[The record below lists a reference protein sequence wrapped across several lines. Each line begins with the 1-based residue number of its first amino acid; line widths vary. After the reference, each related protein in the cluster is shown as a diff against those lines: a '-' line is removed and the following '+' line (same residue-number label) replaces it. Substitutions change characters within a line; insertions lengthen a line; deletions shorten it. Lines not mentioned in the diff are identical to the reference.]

1 MDHDLSPDRWLLLG
15 NKLTWALDIHTIDL
29 VPISDMPRLSKLREM
44 FIKIS
49 AKIVTHAL
57 PHVPDGHLVA
67 KDPGP
72 IRFQIIAR
80 AQMATPDRERGLSG
94 DVKYIALLVER
105 AQGVSP
111 LLKANREKFRFNKL
125 LRPLAGGEENRC
137 SDRFRDF
144 WRHTSCSLFC
154 SPLWSL
160 DRPTRKV
167 FVFPDAHQDALRDD
181 PPATLAVPF
190 TCTPTTPA
198 NSPSPGQAVFYA
210 VTLGGPGA
218 PAGTFTLLETLPP
231 DFNLLARSASSTAR
245 ARPLRSRPSAFQARL
260 LPCRP

>member
-1 MDHDLSPDRWLLLG
+1 
-15 NKLTWALDIHTIDL
+15 
-29 VPISDMPRLSKLREM
+29 
-44 FIKIS
+44 
-49 AKIVTHAL
+49 
-57 PHVPDGHLVA
+57 
-67 KDPGP
+67 
-72 IRFQIIAR
+72 
-80 AQMATPDRERGLSG
+80 MATPDWERGLSG

-111 LLKANREKFRFNKL
+111 LLKANRENFDLINCCA
-125 LRPLAGGEENRC
+125 PLAGGEENRC

-160 DRPTRKV
+160 DPAHAQGLTFPTPTKTLCV
-167 FVFPDAHQDALRDD
+167 ND

-231 DFNLLARSASSTAR
+231 DFNLLGAKCIVDGTSTTTPLTTISVSSPPA
-245 ARPLRSRPSAFQARL
+245 PLPPVTTLGSVTLQAGQPVTCFIQGFFSNPGPTIQAGPR
-260 LPCRP
+260 